1 MRLNKSIGRLINLL
15 ARKSQMYLGK
25 VLSQYNLTAAE
36 EPFFMALQNREGITQ
51 EELTSIVCV
60 DKAATARAVR
70 SLEEK
75 GYLLRIQDEK
85 DKRQNR
91 VYPTEKAKQIGQEV
105 RTELMKFN
113 KLLTRN
119 IKEEDL
125 DRLYSL
131 LLQMEEN
138 MNKIF
143 KEMIYQGNEEQE

>member
-25 VLSQYNLTAAE
+25 VLSQYNLRQQKSR
-36 EPFFMALQNREGITQ
+36 FLWLCKNREGITQ

-85 DKRQNR
+85 DKGKTGFIRLRRQNKSGR
-91 VYPTEKAKQIGQEV
+91 K
-105 RTELMKFN
+105 
-113 KLLTRN
+113 
-119 IKEEDL
+119 
-125 DRLYSL
+125 
-131 LLQMEEN
+131 
-138 MNKIF
+138 
-143 KEMIYQGNEEQE
+143 

>member
-1 MRLNKSIGRLINLL
+1 
-15 ARKSQMYLGK
+15 
-25 VLSQYNLTAAE
+25 
-36 EPFFMALQNREGITQ
+36 
-51 EELTSIVCV
+51 
-60 DKAATARAVR
+60 
-70 SLEEK
+70 
-75 GYLLRIQDEK
+75 
-85 DKRQNR
+85 
-91 VYPTEKAKQIGQEV
+91 
-105 RTELMKFN
+105 MKFN